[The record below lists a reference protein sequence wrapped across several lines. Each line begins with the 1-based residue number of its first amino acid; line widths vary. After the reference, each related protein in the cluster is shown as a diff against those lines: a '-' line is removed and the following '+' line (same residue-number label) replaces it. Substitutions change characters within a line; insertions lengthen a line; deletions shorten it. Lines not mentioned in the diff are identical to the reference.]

1 METSE
6 NTKYERA
13 LKKVEA
19 IKRFYKH
26 LRVYIII
33 NVLLLLLRAKIF
45 KFFRDGDFSDVHFD
59 RWLDWNT
66 YGTAII
72 WGIALFIHGLYA
84 FQYKFKFFKNWEDR
98 KLKEILEKEE
108 NNE

>member
-1 METSE
+1 METSK
-6 NTKYERA
+6 NTQYERA
-13 LKKVEA
+13 LKKVGV
-19 IKRFYKH
+19 IRRFYKH

-45 KFFRDGDFSDVHFD
+45 KFFNDGNISDVQFD

-66 YGTAII
+66 YGTASI
-72 WGIALFIHGLYA
+72 WGVALFIHWVYA

-98 KLKEILEKEE
+98 KLKEILEKDELD
-108 NNE
+108 

>member
-1 METSE
+1 METTK
-6 NTKYERA
+6 NYKYERA
-13 LKKVEA
+13 LKKVEI

-26 LRVYIII
+26 LRVYIVI
-33 NVLLLLLRAKIF
+33 NVLLILIRIKIF
-45 KFFRDGDFSDVHFD
+45 KFFNDGDLSNVQFD

-72 WGIALFIHGLYA
+72 WGIALLIHWVYA
-84 FQYKFKFFKNWEDR
+84 FQYKFKFFQNWEDR

-108 NNE
+108 NNV

>member
-1 METSE
+1 MKISE

-13 LKKVEA
+13 QKKVNT

-26 LRVYIII
+26 LRVYLII

-45 KFFRDGDFSDVHFD
+45 KIFKNGDLSDINFE

-66 YGTAII
+66 YSTAAI
-72 WGIALFIHGLYA
+72 WGIALVIHGLYA
-84 FQYKFKFFKNWEDR
+84 FQYKFKFFKTWEDR
-98 KLKEILEKEE
+98 KLKEILDKDELD
-108 NNE
+108 